1 MCIKMIRNSPLGSLF
16 PREPRNP
23 TPSIWV
29 LHLPCIILCYCVTV
43 LLPYII
49 HVTVAQLSAH
59 GMPTNFY
66 SSSHYAMWGKTACF
80 PCQSCRHAVGLL
92 CSPQL
97 LCSLLVQ
104 AEMPF
109 AAAPAKT
116 EAHVSTAVLFVPK
129 VSASKIRPSRQLN

>member
-1 MCIKMIRNSPLGSLF
+1 M
-16 PREPRNP
+16 
-23 TPSIWV
+23 
-29 LHLPCIILCYCVTV
+29 
-43 LLPYII
+43 
-49 HVTVAQLSAH
+49 QLSAH
-59 GMPTNFY
+59 GLPTNFY

-80 PCQSCRHAVGLL
+80 PCQSCWHAVGLL

-129 VSASKIRPSRQLN
+129 VSASKIRPSRQLNEASQSSSHFSLKYADLIQASSQTLLKILELIGVWFSLAHLETSFY